1 MKPLAAIALLLSAS
15 SVFAAADLRTAI
27 IASDRL
33 FRAGFHYS
41 SVRISVTN
49 FGTDTAVAVQF
60 SVTSSVPISCVC
72 WPDDIPPGQNRER
85 FIQFDAPATSGP
97 LIVTASATSSTP
109 DANPNDNT
117 VSVALSISAD
127 PDVVLSL
134 AAPLTVD
141 LGVPFTLTIQLG
153 NASMTTAHDVDITV
167 DLPAGVSIRSL
178 PAGCSSPAS
187 GRVACRLDELGPRST
202 ITPFLALILVAP
214 SSYGSGSI
222 AFSAAATE
230 REPDFEPR
238 SNSATLTVAL
248 YQSIY
253 VTTTADSGS
262 GSLRQAIADA
272 NATCLAG
279 NPCTIAF
286 RIEEPSATGWKSIR
300 VASPLPALVAPR
312 LRITGATQSG
322 FFGDRNV
329 DGPEIEI
336 SGGGTVEGD
345 GLVVG
350 SCGAEVAN
358 LAVNGFGGNGVSVVL
373 PDCDAFPAA
382 NLHHL
387 FVGTDPTGSAARPN
401 LRGIGTALP
410 NGTLFFNGPGGIG
423 DPVNIHD
430 CVVSGNLRSGIFGLS
445 GRLNVSSNRIGVKAH
460 ADEPLPNGNA
470 GVYVGPGG
478 YGSDIGPDVFAAD
491 SASPTNGGN
500 VIAFNGQMGVA
511 VAAGVRDV
519 AIRNNR
525 IWGNGGLGIDVGLDG
540 PTLSSGNA
548 VSVPALTLAH
558 YDPSA
563 KQTVIEGDFA
573 GPVTT
578 TFAPAVDFFANDAP
592 DPSGHGE
599 GQRPLGHLRIMGAA
613 GTHFRFTADG
623 DLTGQFVAATTTRY
637 LYAGFAKPGPKGVD
651 QGFLTQTSEFSRAIE
666 VR

>member
-1 MKPLAAIALLLSAS
+1 MKSLAIVAAVVLTLPSLFADANLITTAS
-15 SVFAAADLRTAI
+15 TSTTLI
-27 IASDRL
+27 
-33 FRAGFHYS
+33 RAGFTYQGLVFE
-41 SVRISVTN
+41 VRN
-49 FGTDTAVAVQF
+49 AGPDTAAGVSLSF
-60 SVTSSVPISCVC
+60 SSSIPIPGCTLG
-72 WPDDIPPGQNRER
+72 DIPPGQRQSCRAEVK
-85 FIQFDAPATSGP
+85 APNTAGSLTVVAT
-97 LIVTASATSSTP
+97 ATSSTP
-109 DANPNDNT
+109 DPNSGDNT
-117 VSVALSISAD
+117 ASQTLTVSAD
-127 PDVVLSL
+127 PDVVLRVD
-134 AAPLTVD
+134 APLRAD
-141 LGVPFTLTIQLG
+141 LGVPFTLIIQLA
-153 NASMTTAHDVDITV
+153 NVSISTAHDVDITV
-167 DLPAGVSIRSL
+167 DLPAGVGIGSL

-187 GRVACRLDELGPRST
+187 GRVACRLAELGPTSM
-202 ITPFLALILVAP
+202 TPFLNLILVAP

-222 AFSAAATE
+222 AFSATVTE
-230 REPDFEPR
+230 REPDFEPK
-238 SNSATLTVAL
+238 SNSATVTVAL
-248 YQSIY
+248 YQTIY

-262 GSLRQAIADA
+262 GSLRQVIAEA

-286 RIEEPSATGWKSIR
+286 RIEEPSTTGWKSIR

-322 FFGDRNV
+322 FFGDTNLE
-329 DGPEIEI
+329 GPEIEI
-336 SGGGTVEGD
+336 TGGGTLAGD
-345 GLVVG
+345 GLVVA

-358 LAVNGFGGNGVSVVL
+358 LAVNGFGGNGLTVVL
-373 PDCDAFPAA
+373 PDCDVFPAA

-387 FVGTDPTGSAARPN
+387 FVGTDPTGSVARPN
-401 LRGIGTALP
+401 LRGIGTAVP
-410 NGTLFFNGPGGIG
+410 NGTLFSNGPGGIG
-423 DPVNIHD
+423 FPVNVHD

-445 GRLNVSSNRIGVKAH
+445 GRLNVSNNRIGVKAH

-478 YGSDIGPDVFAAD
+478 YGSDIGPNVFAAD
-491 SASPTNGGN
+491 DLSPTNGGN

-548 VSVPALTLAH
+548 VSVPVLTLAH
-558 YDPSA
+558 YDPAA

-599 GQRPLGHLRIMGAA
+599 GQRPLGHLRIIGAA

-623 DLTGQFVAATTTRY
+623 DLTGQFVTATTTRY
-637 LYAGFAKPGPKGVD
+637 LYVGFAKPGPKGVD
-651 QGFLTQTSEFSRAIE
+651 QGFLTQTSEFSQAIE